1 MTFFIFDL
9 PQFRNQQETTMPTFF
24 ETAKRNFKD
33 VTIGSNNEIDTTEF
47 LEASESVVCL
57 FGTC

>member
-1 MTFFIFDL
+1 
-9 PQFRNQQETTMPTFF
+9 MPTFF